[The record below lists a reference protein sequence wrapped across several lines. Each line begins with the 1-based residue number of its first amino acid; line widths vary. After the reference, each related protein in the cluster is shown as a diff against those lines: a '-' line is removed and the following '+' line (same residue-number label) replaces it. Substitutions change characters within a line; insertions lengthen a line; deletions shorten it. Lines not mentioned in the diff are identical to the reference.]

1 MSIYHIL
8 DIWYNPFQSTFY
20 HKKNSLIT
28 QVYREYS
35 TDEGDPYYPVPNKRN
50 KDLYKK
56 YQVLRGQDLIF
67 LNDYL
72 QSMAE
77 KEPGVKFVGRLASYK
92 YFNMDQVN
100 ILRFYNILIYFN
112 ISESPNM
119 GYYKYGDNYI
129 LRE

>member
-1 MSIYHIL
+1 MTAY
-8 DIWYNPFQSTFY
+8 
-20 HKKNSLIT
+20 LIT

-100 ILRFYNILIYFN
+100 NLRFYNILQYFN
-112 ISESPNM
+112 ISESPNI
-119 GYYKYGDNYI
+119 GYYKYGANYI